1 MNTKRNLR
9 RKKRTDA
16 VFVSDATWNSC
27 QHGERDTQH
36 VSDVTRH
43 NMSRARDMPLLSLVK
58 NSQQCALIGQTSY
71 VRYPPVNQSI
81 TGHCISTRYQ
91 DIDLKT
97 WSCYRAVIDSKGWQ
111 QMFSSGKGGIKKRR
125 AARLTDVFCPSS
137 KYWGVVPFTRERTE
151 QSALGYWELEMVRRE
166 IYCESSLNN
175 KIIWSDGSCTWP
187 SEQIF
192 NLGSVTT
199 CKNTVRCRRAQAT
212 MFI

>member
-43 NMSRARDMPLLSLVK
+43 NMSRAHDMPSPSLVNK
-58 NSQQCALIGQTSY
+58 TQHCALIGQTSY

-111 QMFSSGKGGIKKRR
+111 QMFSSGKGGIKKKEGTIDSCFLSIFKILGR
-125 AARLTDVFCPSS
+125 CPFYKS
-137 KYWGVVPFTRERTE
+137 KRRTE
-151 QSALGYWELEMVRRE
+151 SSSLGYWELEMETRE
-166 IYCESSLNN
+166 IYCESSRDN
-175 KIIWSDGSCTWP
+175 KIIWSDVSCTWP

-199 CKNTVRCRRAQAT
+199 CKNT
-212 MFI
+212 